1 MKIKKDGKTI
11 NLTELDLK
19 KIVKKVLSESKY
31 NEILTEQ
38 AYSEQTYNESS
49 RPVSFTKDD
58 RVMLE
63 RIFDVIVRGA
73 SHGGY
78 GGVRRRSIPALGALT
93 DYKNS

>member
-38 AYSEQTYNESS
+38 SYSEST

-58 RVMLE
+58 RAMLE
-63 RIFDVIVRGA
+63 RIFDVVVRGA

-78 GGVRRRSIPALGALT
+78 GGVRRRAIPALGALT